1 MKKFRTYTMIALSV
15 LMGMSL
21 VSCGST
27 SSATK
32 KEKKSIVL
40 QEGDNATLTVD
51 EDYTTIT
58 LPVEQT
64 ASDMALYETD
74 VMGYL
79 SASNAPISTDGR
91 TWDTFPIYYYLHNS
105 SDWLFQ
111 GVYAN
116 PEEIQMTRVKQI
128 RIANRRKYLRDF
140 VDQMPF
146 LANSKQKK
154 VDDSFQNEVRFGS
167 QYYYFVEIVL
177 KDPR

>member
-1 MKKFRTYTMIALSV
+1 MKKLRTYSMIALSL
-15 LMGMSL
+15 LMGVSM

-27 SSATK
+27 GATT
-32 KEKKSIVL
+32 KEKKKIVL
-40 QEGDNATLTVD
+40 QEGDKATLTVD
-51 EDYTTIT
+51 DDYTTIT
-58 LPVEQT
+58 LPIEQT
-64 ASDMALYETD
+64 SEDLEFYSTD

-79 SASNAPISTDGR
+79 SNSNAPISTDGR

-128 RIANRRKYLRDF
+128 RVANRRKYLRDF
-140 VDQMPF
+140 VDQMPM

-154 VDDSFQNEVRFGS
+154 VDDSFQNEVRFGT